1 MPTNFSII
9 IPARYNS
16 SRLPGKP
23 LLLIKDKPLIQH
35 IFETAASTQAERILI
50 ATDNSEIIDTVTS
63 FGGTAIL
70 TSSEHQ
76 SGTDRIAEVVE
87 KLNINDEEIIINLQ
101 GDEFDLPAQLI
112 NKLASNLSK
121 NTNFDVATLCV
132 RIQSMNE
139 YTDPNVVKVIF
150 DAKNS
155 AIYFSRSP
163 IPADR
168 SGKLPEEVYKHIG
181 LYAYRA
187 GYLKKFTQLK
197 RCKLEKIEQLEQ
209 LRILYNGG
217 KIHLDVVANNKGI
230 GIDTS
235 KDLKAARLQVKNR

>member
-9 IPARYNS
+9 IPARYYS
-16 SRLPGKP
+16 TRLPGKP

-35 IFETAASTQAERILI
+35 IFEIASSTQAEKILI

-101 GDEFDLPAQLI
+101 GDEFDLPPQLI
-112 NKLASNLSK
+112 NKLASNLLK

-187 GYLKKFTQLK
+187 GYLKKFTQLE
-197 RCKLEKIEQLEQ
+197 RCALEKIEQLEQ

-217 KIHLDVVANNKGI
+217 RIHLDVVANNKGI

-235 KDLKAARLQVKNR
+235 DDLKAARLQVKNR

>member
-35 IFETAASTQAERILI
+35 IFETASSTQAEKILI

-101 GDEFDLPAQLI
+101 GD
-112 NKLASNLSK
+112 
-121 NTNFDVATLCV
+121 
-132 RIQSMNE
+132 
-139 YTDPNVVKVIF
+139 
-150 DAKNS
+150 
-155 AIYFSRSP
+155 
-163 IPADR
+163 
-168 SGKLPEEVYKHIG
+168 
-181 LYAYRA
+181 
-187 GYLKKFTQLK
+187 
-197 RCKLEKIEQLEQ
+197 
-209 LRILYNGG
+209 
-217 KIHLDVVANNKGI
+217 
-230 GIDTS
+230 
-235 KDLKAARLQVKNR
+235 

>member
-112 NKLASNLSK
+112 NKQIYQKIL
-121 NTNFDVATLCV
+121 
-132 RIQSMNE
+132 ISM
-139 YTDPNVVKVIF
+139 
-150 DAKNS
+150 
-155 AIYFSRSP
+155 
-163 IPADR
+163 
-168 SGKLPEEVYKHIG
+168 LQ
-181 LYAYRA
+181 LYASE
-187 GYLKKFTQLK
+187 F
-197 RCKLEKIEQLEQ
+197 
-209 LRILYNGG
+209 
-217 KIHLDVVANNKGI
+217 
-230 GIDTS
+230 
-235 KDLKAARLQVKNR
+235 KA